1 MINIKNSTEHGT
13 QDRGVAVAIFFSKTI
28 ILSVKKK
35 QSYFYSGKK
44 ISLFQKIGHFS
55 LTKL

>member
-35 QSYFYSGKK
+35 QLL
-44 ISLFQKIGHFS
+44 LFGEKN
-55 LTKL
+55 